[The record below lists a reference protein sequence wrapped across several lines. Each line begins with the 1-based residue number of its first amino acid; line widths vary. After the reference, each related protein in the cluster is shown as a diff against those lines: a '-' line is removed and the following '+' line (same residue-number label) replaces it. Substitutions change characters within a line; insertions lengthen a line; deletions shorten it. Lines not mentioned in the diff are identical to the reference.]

1 MLRLDGVNGI
11 YRFGVEYRCS
21 SGDSSLTASGY
32 VMWVPH
38 SRRSPPAGLGQDRK
52 YTPIRQL
59 AGHPRPFSAQADS
72 PHFSHSISSLSFP
85 ALGRTTQP
93 ARCNLILILHPE

>member
-38 SRRSPPAGLGQDRK
+38 SRRSPPAGLGQERQ
-52 YTPIRQL
+52 YSPIRQQ
-59 AGHPRPFSAQADS
+59 AARSGTPVTRNRRPEADS
-72 PHFSHSISSLSFP
+72 P
-85 ALGRTTQP
+85 G
-93 ARCNLILILHPE
+93 PEI